1 MVESSYDGNIKIW
14 DFHSGLL
21 LNKIKVCNNSIIG
34 MCSWNNKYLFIGCED
49 KTIRLMELKKE
60 KVIKTIIGHNN
71 KVISLQKINHPNYG
85 ECLISQGWNNDQI
98 KLWIIKI

>member
-1 MVESSYDGNIKIW
+1 
-14 DFHSGLL
+14 
-21 LNKIKVCNNSIIG
+21 
-34 MCSWNNKYLFIGCED
+34 
-49 KTIRLMELKKE
+49 MELKKE

>member
-1 MVESSYDGNIKIW
+1 
-14 DFHSGLL
+14 
-21 LNKIKVCNNSIIG
+21 